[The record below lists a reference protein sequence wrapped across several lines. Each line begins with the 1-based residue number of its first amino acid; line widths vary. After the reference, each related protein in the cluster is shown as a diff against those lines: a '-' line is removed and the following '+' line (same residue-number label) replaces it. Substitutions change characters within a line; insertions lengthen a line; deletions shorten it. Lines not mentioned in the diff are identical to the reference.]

1 MIDMIEFKPL
11 TPSFRQEI
19 NIGFDKTIS
28 ELQSCEPN
36 GLVNVQIEGLR
47 MWKRFIDKLP
57 DGYLMPIRK

>member
-1 MIDMIEFKPL
+1 MTEFKPL

-36 GLVNVQIEGLR
+36 GLVNAQIEGLR
-47 MWKRFIDKLP
+47 MAQRFIDKLP